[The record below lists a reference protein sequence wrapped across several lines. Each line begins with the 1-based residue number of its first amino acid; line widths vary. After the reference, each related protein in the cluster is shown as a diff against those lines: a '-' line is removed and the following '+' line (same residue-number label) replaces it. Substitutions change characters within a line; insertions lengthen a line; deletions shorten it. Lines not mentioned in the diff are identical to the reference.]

1 MGISVKSRVH
11 RTLCGLERFRRCER
25 WDQLPQLEGIDS
37 PLKGTEM
44 LLGVYENL
52 PGRPD
57 QLLLFTDLA
66 VHLWE
71 GSGCRSL
78 KYADI
83 AATEWPTE
91 AKNEAGRLVIRMKNG
106 VRERLPVLGGTQL
119 TRDLFEVMRF
129 IDRII
134 EGFK

>member
-11 RTLCGLERFRRCER
+11 RTLSGLERFRRCER

-52 PGRPD
+52 PGRAD

-71 GSGCRSL
+71 GSGWRSL

-83 AATEWPTE
+83 AATEWPT
-91 AKNEAGRLVIRMKNG
+91 GIPYVLLVKSYMCPGTLSLTIAQ
-106 VRERLPVLGGTQL
+106 PVPFRRTC
-119 TRDLFEVMRF
+119 
-129 IDRII
+129 
-134 EGFK
+134 